1 METEKTWQLLIDAI
15 NQNKVVPIIGD
26 EFYYAEVEGKKIPY
40 MEFLLN
46 KLLEKFPLPKR
57 LQDSFDEKVISPDFN
72 MIADSIHIS
81 NLINSQMYGI
91 AESATNI
98 YYEIEE
104 IVRLQPI
111 LCDERIIRL
120 LRQVRF
126 PVVLTT
132 SFLPG
137 LDNELKYD
145 DIKAYDK
152 SPRID
157 ISQEN
162 NDSRTLYYL
171 FGKCSKMN
179 KSYMVTE
186 DDLLDYMHY
195 WHNFETRPKELS
207 KMLSNKFLLVL
218 GCDYPNW
225 LFRFFWH
232 SIKNFNLNIVA
243 NDGLK
248 GVVAGNVFD
257 SDNELSRFLSRIHT
271 HTYGDC
277 GKVLDTILTMLPEP
291 SETAAPTAQVQ
302 SYRESGNHDIFI
314 SYAHENAEVAQ
325 IIANIFEK
333 YGAKVW
339 FDSSALVGS
348 DLYDDIIQ
356 RKIEECERFVP
367 IMSEYTENA
376 KRGYFRKEWTLAIEE
391 LKFRLGS
398 PYISPIIIDNTN
410 ICSPR
415 IPKEFRDTHILNYRD
430 ADFENAVKKLIRSFR

>member
-1 METEKTWQLLIDAI
+1 MENEKTWQLLIDAI

-46 KLLEKFPLPKR
+46 RLLEKFPLPKR
-57 LQDSFDEKVISPDFN
+57 LQESFDEKDISPDFN

-81 NLINSQMYGI
+81 NIITSQMYGM
-91 AESATNI
+91 AENATNI
-98 YYEIEE
+98 NYEIEE
-104 IVRLQPI
+104 IVKQQPVI
-111 LCDERIIRL
+111 CDERIIRL
-120 LRQVRF
+120 LKQINF
-126 PVVLTT
+126 PLILTT
-132 SFLPG
+132 SFLPA
-137 LDNELKYD
+137 LEKRLNCNE
-145 DIKAYDK
+145 IKAYDK

-157 ISQEN
+157 VSSS
-162 NDSRTLYYL
+162 NDSSCVLYYL

-207 KMLSNKFLLVL
+207 KILSNKFLLVL

-243 NDGLK
+243 NEGLK

-257 SDNELSRFLSRIHT
+257 SDNELSRFLSRINT

-277 GKVLDTILTMLPEP
+277 GKVLDTILNLLPE
-291 SETAAPTAQVQ
+291 TNKTQVENTSRSVQ
-302 SYRESGNHDIFI
+302 ESVNHDIFI
-314 SYAHENAEVAQ
+314 SYAHENADVAQ
-325 IIANIFEK
+325 NIANVFEK

-367 IMSEYTENA
+367 IMSEFTESA

-398 PYISPIIIDNTN
+398 PYISPIIIDNADIN
-410 ICSPR
+410 SPR
-415 IPKEFRDTHILNYRD
+415 FPKEFRDAHILDCRD
-430 ADFENAVKKLIRSFR
+430 EDFENAIKKLIRSFR

>member
-1 METEKTWQLLIDAI
+1 MENEKTWQLLIDAI

-26 EFYYAEVEGKKIPY
+26 EFYYADVDGKKVPY

-46 KLLEKFPLPKR
+46 KLLERFPLPKR
-57 LQDSFDEKVISPDFN
+57 LQVLFDDKDISPDFN
-72 MIADSIHIS
+72 MIADSIHI
-81 NLINSQMYGI
+81 NNIITSQMYGM
-91 AESATNI
+91 AEGSTNI

-104 IVRLQPI
+104 IVKQQPI

-120 LRQVRF
+120 LEQVRF
-126 PVVLTT
+126 PIVLTT
-132 SFLPG
+132 SYLPA
-137 LDNELKYD
+137 LEKMLHFN
-145 DIKAYDK
+145 DIKSYDK

-157 ISQEN
+157 ISLS
-162 NDSRTLYYL
+162 NDSLYTLYYL

-179 KSYMVTE
+179 RSYMVTE
-186 DDLLDYMHY
+186 DDLLEYMHY

-207 KMLSNKFLLVL
+207 NILSNKFLLVL

-232 SIKNFNLNIVA
+232 SIKNFNLNIAA

-248 GVVAGNVFD
+248 GVVAGNIFD
-257 SDNELSRFLSRIHT
+257 FDNELSRFLSRIHT

-277 GKVLDTILTMLPEP
+277 GKVLDIILSMLPET
-291 SETAAPTAQVQ
+291 SIKEEATEM
-302 SYRESGNHDIFI
+302 SFHESGNHDIFI
-314 SYAHENAEVAQ
+314 SYAHENADDAKQ
-325 IIANIFEK
+325 IASIFEK

-367 IMSEYTENA
+367 IMSEFTESA
-376 KRGYFRKEWTLAIEE
+376 RRGYFRKEWTLAIEE

-398 PYISPIIIDNTN
+398 PYISPIIIDNAN
-410 ICSPR
+410 INSPR
-415 IPKEFRDTHILNYRD
+415 FPKEFRDAHILDFRD
-430 ADFENAVKKLIRSFR
+430 KDFENAAKRLIRSFR